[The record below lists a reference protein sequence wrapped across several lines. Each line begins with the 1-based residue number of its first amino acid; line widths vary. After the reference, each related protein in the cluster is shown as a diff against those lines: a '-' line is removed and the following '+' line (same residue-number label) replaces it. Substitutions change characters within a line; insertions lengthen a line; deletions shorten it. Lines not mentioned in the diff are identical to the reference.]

1 MRTRKLR
8 LVSALLALAM
18 MFVLLPTAAFAE
30 DDIDSTKGKLL
41 ASGTEI
47 SDEYV
52 THNGSVYQMKD
63 GYTAPVKVTAAS
75 TVTINITGDI
85 TYTGADATGQNRYAI
100 VANNP
105 NGKVIVNNIDHKFH
119 DVSQQR
125 GLFGIL
131 YVNGGNAEVTGGYYT
146 AETNNIV
153 VLFYNNEG
161 TLTLNDINASGQICV
176 HNRTGITTINGG
188 SYRRVLGGSTQGA
201 FTNAVGGTM
210 NLNDVEVSADCGSAV
225 VNTYG
230 VLKIKGGTFSSKDD
244 NCSAILADTGTQD
257 FWESA
262 PDPTVMNTSI
272 NGATIKNSNRG
283 IEIKNGNVNLV
294 DATFKGNKK
303 DLYLDAG
310 QKITIDEN
318 YSSVIKVDCSDMS
331 ENRPITTASDK
342 NNQKNFNL
350 VSANDDYI
358 IGYKENDDGT
368 FCRCL
373 EKRIGYLVTVI
384 NGIATTNDET
394 SELDNLTQICKGTK
408 VAVVANPA
416 NNGMRFNEW
425 QIVDK
430 NGALIATSKDEK
442 FTFEMPDRDVTAE
455 AVYQPIPDHKLTVSG
470 GTFTVDGTEVEGD
483 SADVQ
488 EGAEVKVTFKKDSD
502 AGSNLVFDGWEI
514 EGLENAEQYQDK
526 ESFAFA
532 MPKNGV
538 TIAARTKTVEEDSG
552 WDAGTVVTTAVL
564 GTGMAVLAYH
574 IGTEVYAEQVL
585 GAGVAV
591 PRTRGDVA
599 LKAWE
604 LAGKP
609 AVENAAVAPEEAAQA
624 QQWVLESGLMENQKD
639 GTFHPEKWMS
649 RLAALRVLDQAQ
661 KMG

>member
-30 DDIDSTKGKLL
+30 TIYTSGDYQYTLDADGKATITQYTGIGMTSAVDVVIPSDLTDENGKHEVVAIGGRAFAGAKMKSVQIPTTVTL
-41 ASGTEI
+41 IGEYAFHQNWGLTEI
-47 SDEYV
+47 VIPASVV
-52 THNGSVYQMKD
+52 TIEAHAFEWCGNIEKIEFSRGSRLQTIGTSAFIHCKGLVRVTLPNGLKTIQNNVFDGCLKLESVVIPNSVTEIWQRSFDNCTSLKSVKYNGTAEEWANVSVADDNNILNQHIAPLCTVTFDANGHGTAPATQQPYKGD
-63 GYTAPVKVTAAS
+63 ALEAFEKPTAAGYTLAGWYDEDGNSFNVTNPVEKDMKLTA
-75 TVTINITGDI
+75 
-85 TYTGADATGQNRYAI
+85 
-100 VANNP
+100 
-105 NGKVIVNNIDHKFH
+105 K
-119 DVSQQR
+119 
-125 GLFGIL
+125 
-131 YVNGGNAEVTGGYYT
+131 
-146 AETNNIV
+146 
-153 VLFYNNEG
+153 
-161 TLTLNDINASGQICV
+161 
-176 HNRTGITTINGG
+176 
-188 SYRRVLGGSTQGA
+188 
-201 FTNAVGGTM
+201 
-210 NLNDVEVSADCGSAV
+210 
-225 VNTYG
+225 
-230 VLKIKGGTFSSKDD
+230 
-244 NCSAILADTGTQD
+244 
-257 FWESA
+257 WE
-262 PDPTVMNTSI
+262 
-272 NGATIKNSNRG
+272 K
-283 IEIKNGNVNLV
+283 
-294 DATFKGNKK
+294 
-303 DLYLDAG
+303 
-310 QKITIDEN
+310 
-318 YSSVIKVDCSDMS
+318 
-331 ENRPITTASDK
+331 
-342 NNQKNFNL
+342 
-350 VSANDDYI
+350 
-358 IGYKENDDGT
+358 
-368 FCRCL
+368 
-373 EKRIGYLVTVI
+373 
-384 NGIATTNDET
+384 
-394 SELDNLTQICKGTK
+394 
-408 VAVVANPA
+408 
-416 NNGMRFNEW
+416 
-425 QIVDK
+425 
-430 NGALIATSKDEK
+430 
-442 FTFEMPDRDVTAE
+442 
-455 AVYQPIPDHKLTVSG
+455 IPDHKLTVSG

-502 AGSNLVFDGWEI
+502 AGSNVVFDGWEI

-538 TIAARTKTVEEDSG
+538 TIAARTKTVEEDSD